1 VNVTT
6 PIERM
11 VRQRQE
17 SIAGGM
23 KAALTTFLGEGL

>member
-1 VNVTT
+1 
-6 PIERM
+6 M

-17 SIAGGM
+17 SIAGEI